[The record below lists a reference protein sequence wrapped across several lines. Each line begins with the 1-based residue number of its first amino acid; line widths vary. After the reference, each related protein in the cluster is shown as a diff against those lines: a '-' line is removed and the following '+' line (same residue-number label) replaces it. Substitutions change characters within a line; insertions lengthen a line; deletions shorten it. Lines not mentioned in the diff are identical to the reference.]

1 MAVTQ
6 KKVNENLSKAEKE
19 AEKLAK
25 ATVTK
30 TNKSKQKQSTKK
42 KTEKTATRKE
52 AEKKNTKKIEKAQKE
67 SFFKGVR
74 GEIKKVKWPSKKDM
88 IKYSIA
94 TILLIL
100 FFAIFFYIIDVIM
113 ALLKAVA

>member
-19 AEKLAK
+19 AEKLTRA
-25 ATVTK
+25 TK
-30 TNKSKQKQSTKK
+30 TKTSKSKQKQTTKT
-42 KTEKTATRKE
+42 KTTKTTTRKE
-52 AEKKNTKKIEKAQKE
+52 AEKKNIKKIEKVQKE
-67 SFFKGVR
+67 SFLKGVR
-74 GEIKKVKWPSKKDM
+74 NEIKKVKWPSKKDM
-88 IKYSIA
+88 VKYSIA